1 MNKIKSLLGIRYP
14 VIGGPM
20 LGVTTPEMV
29 AAVSNGGGL
38 GSLPI
43 GGLAPD
49 VARELIKKTAALT
62 SAPWAVNLFA
72 QEIPSEIDE
81 AALLRMQDYLE
92 EYAKQR
98 ALPFAKRGVGEF
110 RFYSHREQVDVLV
123 EEGVRIVSFTFG
135 VLAPDVIERLKQ
147 RGVVLIGTAT
157 SVAEAR
163 VLADAGID
171 SIVAQGY
178 EAGGHRGSFLEPD
191 LPQVGLFALL
201 PQVVDAV
208 DVPVIAAGGIVD
220 GRTIRAAFQLGASG
234 VQVGTLFVPSD
245 ESGANEGYKNAVVT
259 AKDTDTQ
266 LTRAFSGR
274 WARGIRNEFM
284 QAVEASGIALPE
296 YNVHNSL
303 TAGLRAHGRKT
314 DRPEVVSLWAGQHAG
329 KARKGG
335 AAEIFKH
342 LVAGIEFESL

>member
-1 MNKIKSLLGIRYP
+1 MNKITSLLGIRYP

-29 AAVSNGGGL
+29 AAVSNSGGL

-49 VARELIKKTAALT
+49 AARELIKKTASLT

-72 QEIPSEIDE
+72 QNIPAQIDE
-81 AALLRMQDYLE
+81 TALMSMQDYLE
-92 EYAKQR
+92 EYTKQR
-98 ALPFAKRGVGEF
+98 GLPFTKRGVGEF
-110 RFYSHREQVDVLV
+110 RFYSHREQVDVLL
-123 EEGVRIVSFTFG
+123 EEDVRIVSFTFG
-135 VLAPDVIERLKQ
+135 VLAEDVIRRLKR
-147 RGVVLIGTAT
+147 RGVVLMGTAT
-157 SVAEAR
+157 SVAEAG
-163 VLADAGID
+163 VLEESGID
-171 SIVAQGY
+171 VVVAQGY

-201 PQVVDAV
+201 PQVADAV
-208 DVPVIAAGGIVD
+208 GVPVIAAGGIVD
-220 GRTIRAAFQLGASG
+220 ARTIRAAFQLGASG
-234 VQVGTLFVPSD
+234 VQAGTLFVPSA
-245 ESGANEGYKNAVVT
+245 ESAANEGYKDAVVS
-259 AKDTDTQ
+259 ARDTDTQ

-284 QAVEASGIALPE
+284 QNIEASGIALPE

-335 AAEIFKH
+335 VAEIFSN
-342 LVAGIEFESL
+342 LVEGIDFDAL